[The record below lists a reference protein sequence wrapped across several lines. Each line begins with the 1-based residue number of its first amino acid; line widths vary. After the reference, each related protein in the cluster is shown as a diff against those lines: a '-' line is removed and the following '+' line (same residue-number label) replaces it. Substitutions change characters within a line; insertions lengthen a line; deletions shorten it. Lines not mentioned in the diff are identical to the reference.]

1 MTKEEFGVETCIGS
15 TQGQEAIRCQF
26 QIMTDSAG
34 LFADKKRCRFCE
46 KDKCVLC
53 DSGEVEDVVH
63 FLVLCEEFQWP
74 GEAGIIKKDRRH

>member
-1 MTKEEFGVETCIGS
+1 MRTG
-15 TQGQEAIRCQF
+15 A
-26 QIMTDSAG
+26 AG

-63 FLVLCEEFQWP
+63 ILVLCEEFQWP